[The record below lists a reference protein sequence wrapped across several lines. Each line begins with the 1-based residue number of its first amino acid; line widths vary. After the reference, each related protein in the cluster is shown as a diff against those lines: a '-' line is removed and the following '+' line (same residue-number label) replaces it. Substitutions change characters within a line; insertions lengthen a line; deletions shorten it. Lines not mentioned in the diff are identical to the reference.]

1 MQRVLISLIRVM
13 PLWVL
18 YFVMALVVPF
28 YMCRRSSFLA
38 SYRFYRRRMGYP
50 VLKSFLHVYSNHFNM
65 GMVVLDR
72 FAVYAGKQFDVQILR
87 KDLYETLADGKTGFL
102 MLSSHTGCFEMVG
115 YTWKSSQKVNALVFP
130 GETSTMTEQRG
141 KVFNR
146 MNVKMIPVQG
156 DFSHVFAVNNAL
168 ADGEVVC
175 MPGDRLFGSQK
186 SLRIPFFG
194 EEAAFPAGPFLLSA
208 QRGAPIL
215 SAFVMKTGY
224 MRYRVYLEQLPE
236 HPGLERD
243 EQARLLA
250 EAYAARLESVV
261 REYPDQW
268 YNFYD
273 FWE

>member
-1 MQRVLISLIRVM
+1 MQRVLISLIRVL
-13 PLWVL
+13 PLWLL
-18 YFVMALVVPF
+18 YFVMALVGPF
-28 YMCRRSSFLA
+28 YMCKRSHYLA
-38 SYRFYRRRMGYP
+38 SYRFFRRRMGYN

-72 FAVYAGKQFDVQILR
+72 FAVYAGKQFDVMILR
-87 KDLYETLADGKTGFL
+87 KDLYESLADGKNGFL

-115 YTWKSSQKVNALVFP
+115 YTWKSSQKVNALVYP
-130 GETSTMTEQRG
+130 GETSTVTEQRN
-141 KVFNR
+141 KVFSR
-146 MNVKMIPVQG
+146 MNVKMIPVQE

-168 ADGEVVC
+168 ACGEVVC
-175 MPGDRLFGSQK
+175 MPGDRLYGSQK
-186 SLRIPFFG
+186 AIRTPFFG
-194 EEAAFPAGPFLLSA
+194 QEAAFPAGPFVLSA

-215 SAFVMKTGY
+215 STFVMKTGY
-224 MRYRVYLEQLPE
+224 MSYRVYLEQLPA

-243 EQARLLA
+243 EEARLLA
-250 EAYAARLESVV
+250 EAYAARLESIV